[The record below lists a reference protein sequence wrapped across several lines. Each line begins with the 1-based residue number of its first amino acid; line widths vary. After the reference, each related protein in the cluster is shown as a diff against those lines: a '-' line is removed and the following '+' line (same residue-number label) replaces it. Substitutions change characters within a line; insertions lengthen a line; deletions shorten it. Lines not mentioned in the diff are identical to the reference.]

1 MAQPRVANLDWRGD
15 VSSRHTTPGSTGA
28 FCAPVASTADLG
40 AAETRWVRCFRR
52 VRRGTVSLIPRRRL
66 CRITDGAGFC
76 PSAAEFVTYCLRP
89 AGGSCEPWHPAH
101 TLALA
106 GRCVVRPVD
115 ALTTATARV
124 VPFACACDDVWHSC
138 SSVGVIGRSATPGA
152 CSRSPSLPP
161 EAPSLG
167 RHCPAST
174 VIRASPPPWP
184 ARPCP
189 HGSSVG
195 ACYATGRASRVASI
209 PLFHTCRRHYPG
221 GTGRCSRR
229 SLPDRWQPSPIF
241 GRVGFRVARFEAC
254 SAFTRVA
261 ARVLAEPPKAALCRR
276 SASADVVTSI
286 VRSDCYRLE
295 RQLPGGIR
303 TRWGMAPFTAHQIEG
318 LCFSVGVRSGFCVR
332 PARRFNRRL
341 GYRADPC
348 AARSRLRSNRWTW
361 RRAISCDS
369 PCRVMPS
376 SPAARATLACR
387 PSESRTIAR
396 SRSSRASASVGRRA
410 VTISRASGGRRAERR
425 PTHGRAA
432 AGP

>member
-1 MAQPRVANLDWRGD
+1 MAHPALSYRAAVRVPWGTFPPPALRTRRADF
-15 VSSRHTTPGSTGA
+15 RHRALQWSHAARTRA
-28 FCAPVASTADLG
+28 F
-40 AAETRWVRCFRR
+40 R
-52 VRRGTVSLIPRRRL
+52 
-66 CRITDGAGFC
+66 
-76 PSAAEFVTYCLRP
+76 LRP
-89 AGGSCEPWHPAH
+89 AGGSCEPSHPAH
-101 TLALA
+101 TLPLA

-124 VPFACACDDVWHSC
+124 VPFAYACDDVWHSC
-138 SSVGVIGRSATPGA
+138 SFVGVIGRSATPGA

-174 VIRASPPPWP
+174 VVRASPPPWP

-195 ACYATGRASRVASI
+195 ACHATGRASRVASI

-241 GRVGFRVARFEAC
+241 RRVGFRVTRFEAC
-254 SAFTRVA
+254 AAFNVVA
-261 ARVLAEPPKAALCRR
+261 ARVVAEPPKAALCRR

-303 TRWGMAPFTAHQIEG
+303 TR
-318 LCFSVGVRSGFCVR
+318 
-332 PARRFNRRL
+332 
-341 GYRADPC
+341 
-348 AARSRLRSNRWTW
+348 
-361 RRAISCDS
+361 
-369 PCRVMPS
+369 
-376 SPAARATLACR
+376 
-387 PSESRTIAR
+387 
-396 SRSSRASASVGRRA
+396 
-410 VTISRASGGRRAERR
+410 
-425 PTHGRAA
+425 
-432 AGP
+432 

>member
-1 MAQPRVANLDWRGD
+1 MPVDKAFIPRGGFCVYTEIGPF
-15 VSSRHTTPGSTGA
+15 SRVEG
-28 FCAPVASTADLG
+28 
-40 AAETRWVRCFRR
+40 RR
-52 VRRGTVSLIPRRRL
+52 VTGRESVAHPALSYRAAVRVPWARFLPPLSEPGVPISGTGLSSGIMRLAHGLAGCDQRAGLASRGTRL
-66 CRITDGAGFC
+66 
-76 PSAAEFVTYCLRP
+76 
-89 AGGSCEPWHPAH
+89 H

-106 GRCVVRPVD
+106 GRCFVRPVD

-174 VIRASPPPWP
+174 VVRASPPPWP

-195 ACYATGRASRVASI
+195 ACHATGRASRVASI

-261 ARVLAEPPKAALCRR
+261 ARVLAEPPKAALCHR

-303 TRWGMAPFTAHQIEG
+303 TRWGMAP
-318 LCFSVGVRSGFCVR
+318 C
-332 PARRFNRRL
+332 
-341 GYRADPC
+341 
-348 AARSRLRSNRWTW
+348 
-361 RRAISCDS
+361 
-369 PCRVMPS
+369 
-376 SPAARATLACR
+376 
-387 PSESRTIAR
+387 
-396 SRSSRASASVGRRA
+396 
-410 VTISRASGGRRAERR
+410 
-425 PTHGRAA
+425 HGAPNNP
-432 AGP
+432 G